1 MTDQRDKDGKWLFQQ
16 LQKVMESATEKDVDE
31 YVIASMFL
39 VFAHQVNFS
48 LAPNCHVATAVA
60 LRIFSEACNQTLEGD
75 EDESAKSRNEVLPDQ
90 SNSVPEGTT
99 LH

>member
-1 MTDQRDKDGKWLFQQ
+1 MTDQKDKDRKWLFQR
-16 LQKVMESATEKDVDE
+16 LQKVLELAQKKELDD
-31 YVIASMFL
+31 YVIATMFL

-60 LRIFSEACNQTLEGD
+60 LRIFSEACNQTLEED
-75 EDESAKSRNEVLPDQ
+75 EDEPTKSRDEVLPDQ
-90 SNSVPEGTT
+90 SNAVPEGTT

>member
-1 MTDQRDKDGKWLFQQ
+1 MTDQKDKDRKWLFQR
-16 LQKVMESATEKDVDE
+16 LQKVLELAQKKELDD
-31 YVIASMFL
+31 YVIATMFL

-75 EDESAKSRNEVLPDQ
+75 EDESTKSRDEMLPDQ

>member
-1 MTDQRDKDGKWLFQQ
+1 MK
-16 LQKVMESATEKDVDE
+16 SATEKDVDE

-75 EDESAKSRNEVLPDQ
+75 EEESEETRDEVLSVQ
-90 SNSVPEGTT
+90 GNSVPEGTT

>member
-1 MTDQRDKDGKWLFQQ
+1 MTDQKDKDRKWLFQR
-16 LQKVMESATEKDVDE
+16 LQKVLELAQKKELDD
-31 YVIASMFL
+31 YVIATMFL

-48 LAPNCHVATAVA
+48 MAPNCHVATAVA

-75 EDESAKSRNEVLPDQ
+75 EDESTKSRDEMLPDQ